1 MKKHLLL
8 SLTVFLL
15 FFVKSHSAVIIF
27 ENCKIIPKSKVDKK
41 DQRFIELNKTRN
53 LNVSLNTDDLLAI
66 KSWDNY
72 RHVNGQLMK
81 AGTKKIGIKKFD
93 ENQYMSEKSD
103 ITMKSGRKIQIQ
115 EIYYIKERKIKTKY
129 WDYKKN
135 LFGNEKIKFDKKS
148 SNFYHEQ
155 CGKK

>member
-1 MKKHLLL
+1 
-8 SLTVFLL
+8 
-15 FFVKSHSAVIIF
+15 
-27 ENCKIIPKSKVDKK
+27 
-41 DQRFIELNKTRN
+41 
-53 LNVSLNTDDLLAI
+53 
-66 KSWDNY
+66 
-72 RHVNGQLMK
+72 
-81 AGTKKIGIKKFD
+81 
-93 ENQYMSEKSD
+93 MSEKSD